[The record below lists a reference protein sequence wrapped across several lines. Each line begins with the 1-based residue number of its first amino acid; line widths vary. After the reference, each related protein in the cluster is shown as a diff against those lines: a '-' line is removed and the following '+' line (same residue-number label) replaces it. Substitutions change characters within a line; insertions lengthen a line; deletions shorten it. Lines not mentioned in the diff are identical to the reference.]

1 MRHPIFEKRKK
12 EEKDE
17 VIDSIDEIWDCGEW
31 NTSIPSVVEVKVQTT
46 YDHCDSNNNSK
57 PNQAV
62 NVPQIV
68 IINMISPPHYHQ
80 LKLIWI
86 NNHNLFVF
94 SMMIPVPY
102 WLSVVWWLFL
112 LWFVNSGDCGRF
124 IYVYTSIYNVCLLLR
139 SIECVVCCFD
149 SIQVTLMISFVFCM
163 NNTTGTNT
171 LVE

>member
-1 MRHPIFEKRKK
+1 MRWSTVLMRFEIVESDDSCRLRRKYIHT
-12 EEKDE
+12 
-17 VIDSIDEIWDCGEW
+17 VGGRGQGT
-31 NTSIPSVVEVKVQTT
+31 NNLRPL
-46 YDHCDSNNNSK
+46 CDRNNSK
-57 PNQAV
+57 TNQAV

-149 SIQVTLMISFVFCM
+149 SIQVTWAISFVFCM

-171 LVE
+171 LE

>member
-1 MRHPIFEKRKK
+1 MRFEIVKSDDSCRLRRKYIYT
-12 EEKDE
+12 
-17 VIDSIDEIWDCGEW
+17 VGGGGRGT
-31 NTSIPSVVEVKVQTT
+31 NNLRPL
-46 YDHCDSNNNSK
+46 CDRNNSK
-57 PNQAV
+57 TKQAV

-112 LWFVNSGDCGRF
+112 LWFVNSGVCGRF
-124 IYVYTSIYNVCLLLR
+124 IYVYTSICNVCFAVTKYWM
-139 SIECVVCCFD
+139 CVVCVVFRFD
-149 SIQVTLMISFVFCM
+149 ASNVDDIFC
-163 NNTTGTNT
+163 
-171 LVE
+171 LLYEQYYWY